1 MSADSVVENAEED
14 SYRIEHDTMGE
25 VRVPINALW
34 RAQTQRAVENF
45 PISGRG
51 LERTQIR
58 ALGLLKGACAQVNK
72 DLGLLAP
79 EKADAIIAA
88 AGEIADGLHDDQFPI
103 DVFQTGSG
111 TSSNMNANEVIA
123 GIAARGGVTV
133 HPNDDVNMSQ
143 SSNDTFPTATHIAAT
158 EAAVRHLIP
167 ALEVLHE
174 SLASKARQWR
184 TVVKSGRTHL
194 MDAVPVTLGQEFGGY
209 ARQVEA
215 GIERVRGCL
224 PRLGELA
231 IGGTA
236 VGTGLNAPDGFGA
249 KVVDVLVE
257 QTGLAELRTA
267 VDSFEAQ
274 AARDGLVEASG
285 ALKTI
290 AVSITKIANDIRWM
304 GSGPLTGLGEL
315 RLPDLQPGSSIMPGK
330 VNPVIP
336 EAVTQVAAQVIGNDA
351 AITWGGGN
359 GAFELN
365 VYIPMMARNVLE
377 SFTLLSNVSKLF
389 AEKCIDGLVANEQ
402 RLRELAE
409 SSPSIVTPLNSA
421 IGYEEAAKVAKEALK
436 ERKTIRQTVIDRG
449 LIGDKLSEEE
459 LDRRL
464 DVLKMAKVVDE
475 RLREED

>member
-1 MSADSVVENAEED
+1 MTDQPGQQ
-14 SYRIEHDTMGE
+14 YRIEHDTMGE
-25 VRVPINALW
+25 VRVPVEALW

-72 DLGLLAP
+72 DLGLLAA

-88 AGEIADGLHDDQFPI
+88 AQEIADGKHDDQFPI

-123 GIAARGGVTV
+123 SIAANSGVTV

-143 SSNDTFPTATHIAAT
+143 SSNDTFPTATHLAAT
-158 EAAVRHLIP
+158 EAAVRDLIP
-167 ALEVLHE
+167 ALEYLQQA
-174 SLASKARQWR
+174 LATKAKAWK

-209 ARQVEA
+209 ARQIEA
-215 GIERVRGCL
+215 GVERVQAVL
-224 PRLGELA
+224 PRLGELP

-249 KVVDVLVE
+249 KVVEVLK
-257 QTGLAELRTA
+257 QSTGLSELKTA
-267 VDSFEAQ
+267 SDSFEAQ
-274 AARDGLVEASG
+274 AARDGLVEGSG

-290 AVSITKIANDIRWM
+290 AASLTKIANDIRWM
-304 GSGPLTGLGEL
+304 GSGPLTGLGEIQ
-315 RLPDLQPGSSIMPGK
+315 LPDLQPGSSIMPGK
-330 VNPVIP
+330 VNPVLP

-351 AITWGGGN
+351 AITVGGLS

-365 VYIPMMARNVLE
+365 VYIPVMARNLLE
-377 SFTLLSNVSKLF
+377 SFTLLANVSRLF
-389 AEKCIDGLVANEQ
+389 VDKCVDGLVANEEH
-402 RLRELAE
+402 LKTLAE

-421 IGYEEAAKVAKEALK
+421 IGYEEAAAVAKEALK

-449 LIGDKLSEEE
+449 LIGDKLSVEE
-459 LDRRL
+459 LDKRL
-464 DVLKMAKVVDE
+464 DVLAMAKVKD
-475 RLREED
+475 

>member
-1 MSADSVVENAEED
+1 MAAHAVESETE
-14 SYRIEHDTMGE
+14 YRIEHDTMGE
-25 VRVPINALW
+25 VRVPAKALW

-72 DLGLLAP
+72 NLGLLAP
-79 EKADAIIAA
+79 DKADAIIAA
-88 AGEIADGLHDDQFPI
+88 AAEIADGRHDDQFPI

-111 TSSNMNANEVIA
+111 TSSNMNTNEVIA
-123 GIAARGGVTV
+123 SIAAANGVTV

-167 ALEVLHE
+167 ALQVLHDA
-174 SLASKARQWR
+174 LAAKAREWR

-194 MDAVPVTLGQEFGGY
+194 MDAVPVTLGQEFSGY
-209 ARQVEA
+209 ARQIEA
-215 GIERVRGCL
+215 GIERVRATL

-249 KVVDVLVE
+249 KVVEVLVAE
-257 QTGLAELRTA
+257 TGLTELRTA
-267 VDSFEAQ
+267 VNAFEAQ

-285 ALKTI
+285 ALRTI
-290 AVSITKIANDIRWM
+290 AVSLTKIANDVRWM
-304 GSGPLTGLGEL
+304 GSGPLTGLAEIH
-315 RLPDLQPGSSIMPGK
+315 LPDLQPGSSIMPGK
-330 VNPVIP
+330 VNPVLC
-336 EAVTQVAAQVIGNDA
+336 EAVTQVAAQVVGNDA
-351 AITWGGGN
+351 AIAWGGAS

-365 VYIPMMARNVLE
+365 VYIPMMARNLLE
-377 SFTLLSNVSKLF
+377 SFKLLTNVSTLF
-389 AEKCIDGLVANEQ
+389 AERCISGLTARVEH
-402 RLRELAE
+402 LRELAE

-421 IGYEEAAKVAKEALK
+421 IGYEEAAAVAKQALK

-464 DVLKMAKVVDE
+464 DVLAMTKVNDE
-475 RLREED
+475 AT

>member
-1 MSADSVVENAEED
+1 MSEQQ
-14 SYRIEHDTMGE
+14 YRIEHDTMGE
-25 VRVPINALW
+25 VRVPAEALW

-72 DLGLLAP
+72 DLGLLAA

-88 AGEIADGLHDDQFPI
+88 AQEIADGKHDDQFPI

-123 GIAARGGVTV
+123 SIAAQATPPVVV

-143 SSNDTFPTATHIAAT
+143 SSNDTFPTATHLAAT
-158 EAAVRHLIP
+158 EAAVRDLIP
-167 ALEVLHE
+167 ALEYLQQA
-174 SLASKARQWR
+174 LATKAKAWK

-209 ARQVEA
+209 ARQIEA
-215 GIERVRGCL
+215 GIERVKATL
-224 PRLGELA
+224 PHLGELP

-249 KVVDVLVE
+249 KVVEVLK
-257 QTGLAELRTA
+257 QSTGLSELKTA
-267 VDSFEAQ
+267 SDSFEAQ
-274 AARDGLVEASG
+274 AARDGLVEGSG

-290 AVSITKIANDIRWM
+290 AASLTKIANDIRWM
-304 GSGPLTGLGEL
+304 GSGPLTGLGEIQ
-315 RLPDLQPGSSIMPGK
+315 LPDLQPGSSIMPGK
-330 VNPVIP
+330 VNPVLP

-351 AITWGGGN
+351 AITVGGLS

-365 VYIPMMARNVLE
+365 VYIPVMARNLLE
-377 SFTLLSNVSKLF
+377 SFTLLANVSRLF
-389 AEKCIDGLVANEQ
+389 VDKCVDGLVANEDH
-402 RLRELAE
+402 LRTLAE

-421 IGYEEAAKVAKEALK
+421 IGYEEAAAVAKEALK

-449 LIGDKLSEEE
+449 LIGDKLSIEE
-459 LDRRL
+459 LDKRL
-464 DVLKMAKVVDE
+464 DVLAMAKVKD
-475 RLREED
+475 

>member
-1 MSADSVVENAEED
+1 MPAEADSAE
-14 SYRIEHDTMGE
+14 YRIEHDTMGE
-25 VRVPINALW
+25 VRVPAKALW

-51 LERTQIR
+51 LERAQIR

-88 AGEIADGLHDDQFPI
+88 AAQIADGQHDDQFPI

-111 TSSNMNANEVIA
+111 TSSNMNTNEVIA
-123 GIAARGGVTV
+123 SIAAAATPPVVV

-158 EAAVRHLIP
+158 EAAVTHLIP
-167 ALEVLHE
+167 ALQVLHDA
-174 SLASKARQWR
+174 LAAKALDWH

-194 MDAVPVTLGQEFGGY
+194 MDAVPVTLGQEFSGY
-209 ARQVEA
+209 ARQIEA
-215 GIERVRGCL
+215 GIERVRACL

-236 VGTGLNAPDGFGA
+236 VGTGLNAPEDFGVR
-249 KVVDVLVE
+249 VVAVLVAE
-257 QTGLAELRTA
+257 TGLSELRTA
-267 VDSFEAQ
+267 ANSFEAQ
-274 AARDGLVEASG
+274 ATRDGLVEASG
-285 ALKTI
+285 ALRTI
-290 AVSITKIANDIRWM
+290 AVSLTKIANDIRWM
-304 GSGPLTGLGEL
+304 GSGPLTGLAEIQ
-315 RLPDLQPGSSIMPGK
+315 LPDLQPGSSIMPGK
-330 VNPVIP
+330 VNPVLP

-351 AITWGGGN
+351 AVAWGGAN

-365 VYIPMMARNVLE
+365 VYIPMMARNILE
-377 SFTLLSNVSKLF
+377 SYKLLTNVSKLF
-389 AEKCIDGLVANEQ
+389 AERCITGLTANVEH
-402 RLRELAE
+402 LRELAE

-421 IGYEEAAKVAKEALK
+421 IGYEEAAAVAKQALK

-449 LIGDKLSEEE
+449 LIGDKLSIEE

-464 DVLKMAKVVDE
+464 DVLAMAKVAQD
-475 RLREED
+475 

>member
-1 MSADSVVENAEED
+1 MTTDGE
-14 SYRIEHDTMGE
+14 YRIEHDTMGE
-25 VRVPINALW
+25 VRVPAKALW

-45 PISGRG
+45 PISFRG

-58 ALGLLKGACAQVNK
+58 ALGLLKAACAQVNK
-72 DLGLLAP
+72 DLGKLPA

-123 GIAARGGVTV
+123 SVCARDGVTV

-158 EAAVRHLIP
+158 EAAVRQLIP

-174 SLASKARQWR
+174 SLAGKARQWR

-249 KVVDVLVE
+249 KVVDVLIT

-267 VDSFEAQ
+267 QDPFEAQ

-290 AVSITKIANDIRWM
+290 AVSLTKIANDIRWM

-315 RLPDLQPGSSIMPGK
+315 HLPDLQPGSSIMPGK

-351 AITWGGGN
+351 AITVGGLS

-365 VYIPMMARNVLE
+365 VYIPMMARNLLE
-377 SFTLLSNVSKLF
+377 SFTLLANVSRLF
-389 AEKCIDGLVANEQ
+389 AQRCIDGLVADED
-402 RLRELAE
+402 RLRRLAE

-421 IGYEEAAKVAKEALK
+421 IGYEEAAAVAKEALK
-436 ERKTIRQTVIDRG
+436 GHKTIRQTVIDRG

-464 DVLKMAKVVDE
+464 DVLAMAKVKDGS
-475 RLREED
+475 

>member
-1 MSADSVVENAEED
+1 MTDKDVE
-14 SYRIEHDTMGE
+14 YRIEHDTMGE
-25 VRVPINALW
+25 VRVPKNALW

-45 PISGRG
+45 PISFRP

-72 DLGLLAP
+72 DLGLLDA

-88 AGEIADGLHDDQFPI
+88 AAEIADGQHDDQFPI

-111 TSSNMNANEVIA
+111 TSSNMNTNEVIA
-123 GIAARGGVTV
+123 SICAANGVTV
-133 HPNDDVNMSQ
+133 HPNDHVNMSQ

-167 ALEVLHE
+167 ALETLHE
-174 SLASKARQWR
+174 SLTAKAGQWH
-184 TVVKSGRTHL
+184 TAVKSGRTHL

-209 ARQVEA
+209 ARQIQA

-236 VGTGLNAPDGFGA
+236 VGTGLNAPDGFGE
-249 KVVDVLVE
+249 KVVEVLKE
-257 QTGLAELRTA
+257 QTGIAELRTA

-290 AVSITKIANDIRWM
+290 AVSLTKIANDIRWM

-315 RLPDLQPGSSIMPGK
+315 QLPDLQPGSSIMPGK

-351 AITWGGGN
+351 AVTVGGLS

-377 SFTLLSNVSKLF
+377 SFTLLSNASKLF
-389 AEKCIDGLVANEQ
+389 AAKCIDGLVANDQ

-436 ERKTIRQTVIDRG
+436 ERKTIRQAVIDRG

-459 LDRRL
+459 LDKRL
-464 DVLKMAKVVDE
+464 DVLAMAKVKDD
-475 RLREED
+475 RR

>member
-1 MSADSVVENAEED
+1 MADSAVDTKDQTE
-14 SYRIEHDTMGE
+14 YRIEHDTMGE
-25 VRVPINALW
+25 VRVPVAALW

-111 TSSNMNANEVIA
+111 TSSNMNTNEVIA
-123 GIAARGGVTV
+123 SIAETATPPVKV

-174 SLASKARQWR
+174 SLTGKARQWR

-194 MDAVPVTLGQEFGGY
+194 MDAVPVTLGQEFSGY

-215 GIERVRGCL
+215 GIERVKATL

-236 VGTGLNAPDGFGA
+236 VGTGLNAPDGFGE
-249 KVVDVLVE
+249 KVVTVLVSH
-257 QTGLAELRTA
+257 TGLAELRTA
-267 VDSFEAQ
+267 VNSFEAQ

-285 ALKTI
+285 ALRTI
-290 AVSITKIANDIRWM
+290 AVSLTKIANDIRWM
-304 GSGPLTGLGEL
+304 GSGPLTGLAEIQ
-315 RLPDLQPGSSIMPGK
+315 LPDLQPGSSIMPGK

-351 AITWGGGN
+351 AIAWGGGN

-365 VYIPMMARNVLE
+365 VYIPMMARNLLE
-377 SFTLLSNVSKLF
+377 SFKILTNVARLL
-389 AEKCIDGLVANEQ
+389 AERCVDGLVANEEH
-402 RLRELAE
+402 LRELAE

-421 IGYEEAAKVAKEALK
+421 IGYEEAAAVAKEALK
-436 ERKTIRQTVIDRG
+436 QRKTIRQTVIDRG

-459 LDRRL
+459 LDKRL
-464 DVLKMAKVVDE
+464 DVLAMAKVKDGD
-475 RLREED
+475 R

>member
-1 MSADSVVENAEED
+1 MTDKDVE
-14 SYRIEHDTMGE
+14 YRIEHDTMGE
-25 VRVPINALW
+25 VRVPKNALW

-45 PISGRG
+45 PISFRP

-72 DLGLLAP
+72 DLGLLDAD
-79 EKADAIIAA
+79 KADAIIAA
-88 AGEIADGLHDDQFPI
+88 AAEIADGQHDDQFPI

-111 TSSNMNANEVIA
+111 TSSNMNTNEVIA
-123 GIAARGGVTV
+123 SICAANGVTV
-133 HPNDDVNMSQ
+133 HPNDHVNMSQ

-167 ALEVLHE
+167 ALETLHE
-174 SLASKARQWR
+174 SLTAKAGQWH
-184 TVVKSGRTHL
+184 TAVKSGRTHL

-209 ARQVEA
+209 ARQIQA

-236 VGTGLNAPDGFGA
+236 VGTGLNAPDGFGE
-249 KVVDVLVE
+249 KVVDVLKE
-257 QTGLAELRTA
+257 QTGIAELRTA

-290 AVSITKIANDIRWM
+290 AVSLTKIANDIRWM

-315 RLPDLQPGSSIMPGK
+315 QLPDLQPGSSIMPGK

-351 AITWGGGN
+351 AVTVGGLS

-389 AEKCIDGLVANEQ
+389 AAKCIDGLVANDE

-436 ERKTIRQTVIDRG
+436 ERKTIRQAVIDRG

-459 LDRRL
+459 LDKRL
-464 DVLKMAKVVDE
+464 DVLAMAKVKDDH
-475 RLREED
+475 R

>member
-1 MSADSVVENAEED
+1 
-14 SYRIEHDTMGE
+14 
-25 VRVPINALW
+25 
-34 RAQTQRAVENF
+34 
-45 PISGRG
+45 
-51 LERTQIR
+51 
-58 ALGLLKGACAQVNK
+58 
-72 DLGLLAP
+72 
-79 EKADAIIAA
+79 
-88 AGEIADGLHDDQFPI
+88 
-103 DVFQTGSG
+103 
-111 TSSNMNANEVIA
+111 
-123 GIAARGGVTV
+123 
-133 HPNDDVNMSQ
+133 
-143 SSNDTFPTATHIAAT
+143 
-158 EAAVRHLIP
+158 
-167 ALEVLHE
+167 
-174 SLASKARQWR
+174 
-184 TVVKSGRTHL
+184 

-209 ARQVEA
+209 ARQIEA
-215 GIERVRGCL
+215 GIERVKATL

-249 KVVDVLVE
+249 KVVEVLVD

-267 VDSFEAQ
+267 ADSFEAQ

-290 AVSITKIANDIRWM
+290 AASLTKIANDIRWM

-315 RLPDLQPGSSIMPGK
+315 QLPDLQPGSSIMPGK
-330 VNPVIP
+330 VNPVLP

-351 AITWGGGN
+351 AVTVGGLS

-389 AEKCIDGLVANEQ
+389 AERCIDGLIANEGH
-402 RLRELAE
+402 LRDLAE

-459 LDRRL
+459 LDKRL

>member
-1 MSADSVVENAEED
+1 MTDKDVE
-14 SYRIEHDTMGE
+14 YRIEHDTMGE
-25 VRVPINALW
+25 VRVPKNALW

-45 PISGRG
+45 PISFRP

-72 DLGLLAP
+72 DLGLLDAD
-79 EKADAIIAA
+79 KADAIIAA
-88 AGEIADGLHDDQFPI
+88 AAEIADGQHDDQFPI

-111 TSSNMNANEVIA
+111 TSSNMNTNEVIA
-123 GIAARGGVTV
+123 SICAANGVTV
-133 HPNDDVNMSQ
+133 HPNDHVNMSQ

-167 ALEVLHE
+167 ALETLHE
-174 SLASKARQWR
+174 SLTAKAGQWH
-184 TVVKSGRTHL
+184 TAVKSGRTHL

-209 ARQVEA
+209 ARQIQA

-236 VGTGLNAPDGFGA
+236 VGTGLNAPDGFGE
-249 KVVDVLVE
+249 KVVEVLKD
-257 QTGLAELRTA
+257 QTGIAELRTA

-290 AVSITKIANDIRWM
+290 AVSLTKIANDIRWM

-315 RLPDLQPGSSIMPGK
+315 QLPDLQPGSSIMPGK

-351 AITWGGGN
+351 AVTVGGLS

-389 AEKCIDGLVANEQ
+389 AAKCIDGLVANDQ

-436 ERKTIRQTVIDRG
+436 DRKTIRQAVIDRG

-459 LDRRL
+459 LDKRL
-464 DVLKMAKVVDE
+464 DVLAMAKVKDDH
-475 RLREED
+475 R

>member
-1 MSADSVVENAEED
+1 
-14 SYRIEHDTMGE
+14 
-25 VRVPINALW
+25 
-34 RAQTQRAVENF
+34 
-45 PISGRG
+45 
-51 LERTQIR
+51 
-58 ALGLLKGACAQVNK
+58 
-72 DLGLLAP
+72 
-79 EKADAIIAA
+79 
-88 AGEIADGLHDDQFPI
+88 
-103 DVFQTGSG
+103 
-111 TSSNMNANEVIA
+111 
-123 GIAARGGVTV
+123 
-133 HPNDDVNMSQ
+133 
-143 SSNDTFPTATHIAAT
+143 
-158 EAAVRHLIP
+158 
-167 ALEVLHE
+167 
-174 SLASKARQWR
+174 
-184 TVVKSGRTHL
+184 

-215 GIERVRGCL
+215 GIERVKATL

-267 VDSFEAQ
+267 RDSFEAQ

-290 AVSITKIANDIRWM
+290 AASLTKIANDIRWM

-315 RLPDLQPGSSIMPGK
+315 QLPDLQPGSSIMPGK

-351 AITWGGGN
+351 AITVGGLS

-365 VYIPMMARNVLE
+365 VYIPMMARNLLE

-389 AEKCIDGLVANEQ
+389 AEKCIDGLIANEAH
-402 RLRELAE
+402 LRELAE

-421 IGYEEAAKVAKEALK
+421 IGYEEAAKVAKQALK
-436 ERKTIRQTVIDRG
+436 EKKTIRQTVIDRG
-449 LIGDKLSEEE
+449 LIGDKLSEDE
-459 LDRRL
+459 LDKRL
-464 DVLKMAKVVDE
+464 DVLAMAKVKDGE
-475 RLREED
+475 

>member
-1 MSADSVVENAEED
+1 M
-14 SYRIEHDTMGE
+14 
-25 VRVPINALW
+25 
-34 RAQTQRAVENF
+34 
-45 PISGRG
+45 
-51 LERTQIR
+51 
-58 ALGLLKGACAQVNK
+58 
-72 DLGLLAP
+72 
-79 EKADAIIAA
+79 
-88 AGEIADGLHDDQFPI
+88 
-103 DVFQTGSG
+103 FQTGSG

-123 GIAARGGVTV
+123 GIAARPTASTV

-174 SLASKARQWR
+174 SLAGKARQWR

-194 MDAVPVTLGQEFGGY
+194 MDAVPVTLGQEFSGY

-215 GIERVRGCL
+215 GIERVKATL

-249 KVVDVLVE
+249 KVVEVLVR
-257 QTGLAELRTA
+257 QTGMAELRTA
-267 VDSFEAQ
+267 VNSFEAQ

-285 ALKTI
+285 ALRTI
-290 AVSITKIANDIRWM
+290 AVSLTKIANDIRWM
-304 GSGPLTGLGEL
+304 GSGPLTGLGEIQ
-315 RLPDLQPGSSIMPGK
+315 LPDLQPGSSIMPGK

-351 AITWGGGN
+351 AVAWGGGN

-377 SFTLLSNVSKLF
+377 SFKMLTNVSRLL
-389 AEKCIDGLVANEQ
+389 AERCVDGLVANERAPAGAGRVVTVDRDAAELGD
-402 RLRELAE
+402 RLRGGRRGGQG
-409 SSPSIVTPLNSA
+409 SA
-421 IGYEEAAKVAKEALK
+421 QGAQDHSADGH
-436 ERKTIRQTVIDRG
+436 RPRP
-449 LIGDKLSEEE
+449 
-459 LDRRL
+459 DRRQAVRGGARQAARRAGDGQGERRRQL
-464 DVLKMAKVVDE
+464 GAPVDLLGRRPH
-475 RLREED
+475 RLTVSCANS

>member
-1 MSADSVVENAEED
+1 MTDKDVE
-14 SYRIEHDTMGE
+14 YRIEHDTMGE
-25 VRVPINALW
+25 VRVPKNALW

-45 PISGRG
+45 PISFRP

-72 DLGLLAP
+72 DLGLLDA

-88 AGEIADGLHDDQFPI
+88 AAEIADGQHDDQFPI

-111 TSSNMNANEVIA
+111 TSSNMNTNEVIA
-123 GIAARGGVTV
+123 SICAANGVTV
-133 HPNDDVNMSQ
+133 HPNDHVNMSQ

-167 ALEVLHE
+167 ALETLHE
-174 SLASKARQWR
+174 SLTSKAGQWH
-184 TVVKSGRTHL
+184 TAVKSGRTHL

-209 ARQVEA
+209 ARQIQA
-215 GIERVRGCL
+215 GIERVKATL

-236 VGTGLNAPDGFGA
+236 VGTGLNAPDGFGE
-249 KVVDVLVE
+249 KVVEVLKD
-257 QTGLAELRTA
+257 QTGIAELRTA

-290 AVSITKIANDIRWM
+290 AVSLTKIANDIRWM

-315 RLPDLQPGSSIMPGK
+315 QLPDLQPGSSIMPGK

-351 AITWGGGN
+351 AVTVGGLS

-377 SFTLLSNVSKLF
+377 SFTLLSNASKLF
-389 AEKCIDGLVANEQ
+389 AAKCIDGLVANDQ

-436 ERKTIRQTVIDRG
+436 DRKTIRQAVIDRG

-459 LDRRL
+459 LDKRL
-464 DVLKMAKVVDE
+464 DVLAMAKVKDDH
-475 RLREED
+475 R

>member
-1 MSADSVVENAEED
+1 MAAHAVENETE
-14 SYRIEHDTMGE
+14 YRIEHDTMGE
-25 VRVPINALW
+25 VRVPAKALW

-79 EKADAIIAA
+79 DKANAIIAA
-88 AGEIADGLHDDQFPI
+88 AAEIADGRHDDQFPI

-111 TSSNMNANEVIA
+111 TSSNMNTNEVIA
-123 GIAARGGVTV
+123 SIAAANGVTV

-167 ALEVLHE
+167 ALQGLHDA
-174 SLASKARQWR
+174 LADKAREWR

-194 MDAVPVTLGQEFGGY
+194 MDAVPVTLGQEFSGY
-209 ARQVEA
+209 ARQIEA
-215 GIERVRGCL
+215 GIERVRATL

-249 KVVDVLVE
+249 KVVEVLVKD
-257 QTGLAELRTA
+257 TGLTDLRTA
-267 VDSFEAQ
+267 TNAFEAQ

-285 ALKTI
+285 ALRTI
-290 AVSITKIANDIRWM
+290 AVSMTKIANDVRWM
-304 GSGPLTGLGEL
+304 GSGPLTGLAEIH
-315 RLPDLQPGSSIMPGK
+315 LPDLQPGSSIMPGK
-330 VNPVIP
+330 VNPVLC
-336 EAVTQVAAQVIGNDA
+336 EAVTQVAAQVVGNDA
-351 AITWGGGN
+351 AIAWGGAG

-365 VYIPMMARNVLE
+365 VYIPMMARNLLE
-377 SFTLLSNVSKLF
+377 SFKLLTNVSTLF
-389 AEKCIDGLVANEQ
+389 AERCITGLTARVEH
-402 RLRELAE
+402 LRELAE

-421 IGYEEAAKVAKEALK
+421 IGYEEAAAVAKQALK
-436 ERKTIRQTVIDRG
+436 EHKTIRQTVIDRG

-464 DVLKMAKVVDE
+464 DVLAMTKVNE
-475 RLREED
+475 QPT